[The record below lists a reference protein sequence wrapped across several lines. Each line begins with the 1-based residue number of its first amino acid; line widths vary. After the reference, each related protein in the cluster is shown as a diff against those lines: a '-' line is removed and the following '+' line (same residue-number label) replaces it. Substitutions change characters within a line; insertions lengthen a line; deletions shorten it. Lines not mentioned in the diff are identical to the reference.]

1 MCRRYT
7 LTVPGSRLARIPW
20 IDEFRTT
27 HEPRYNIAPGQ
38 FAPVVTSNRRGKLIL
53 ESMRW
58 GLVPS
63 WAEDL
68 SVGYRLA
75 TVPVQDVA
83 THPAFQTSFRARRC
97 LLLADGFYMWQGG
110 KDGARNLFWYHR
122 PRRAL
127 FPVAGVWEEWAS
139 ERSERSLFSF
149 AMVTVSGKSDRSA
162 TEGEWPAVLEGASS
176 RRWMDLRAKRE
187 ELLTLPWSAGRFLS
201 RPVSP
206 EVIWRVGESPECID
220 DTRSEGD

>member
-7 LTVPGSRLARIPW
+7 LSVAGSRLASIPW
-20 IDEFRTT
+20 IDEFRTA

-53 ESMRW
+53 ESLRW

-63 WAEDL
+63 WAEDP

-75 TVPVQDVA
+75 TVPVQSVA

-97 LLLADGFYMWQGG
+97 LLLADGFYMWQAG
-110 KDGARNLFWYHR
+110 KDGARKLVWYHR
-122 PRRAL
+122 PRRAV
-127 FPVAGVWEEWAS
+127 FPIAGVWEEWAS
-139 ERSERSLFSF
+139 ERSEQPLFSF
-149 AMVTVSGKSDRSA
+149 AMVTVSGKTDRPA

-176 RRWMDLRAKRE
+176 RQWMNLGVKSE
-187 ELLTLPWSAGRFLS
+187 ELLNLPWSRPRFLS

-206 EVIWRVGESPECID
+206 EVIWRVGDGPECIG
-220 DTRSEGD
+220 DTESERD